1 MATHGRDL
9 KKGDG
14 VINPLILLVVYN
26 KIKFIDLHP
35 TDVYSFLT
43 LYKAKINP
51 RDLQRKKTTAAS

>member
-14 VINPLILLVVYN
+14 VINPLILLVVN
-26 KIKFIDLHP
+26 KIKFIDLRP